1 MKHYDVVN
9 AGWEGPTLPVR
20 VVPVFG
26 RTGSMPPE
34 TMVGA
39 LSGVFGVRRVTGP
52 WLTKGQT
59 TIDHATYV
67 AHVVIEGHEAHVRDL
82 VVTLERFGQ
91 PVTVEPSCDD
101 HEDCRGSP
109 TLAAACAEGFIAEFK
124 RLTDANNRLSV
135 ENQRLKA
142 ENQGLGREGLAWR
155 EAAMNERA
163 RIAHLLIAD
172 LTRLGVLRKG
182 IGDKYHLSRER
193 ALEIDLGKIPP
204 PTIAPVTQQEEKY

>member
-1 MKHYDVVN
+1 MKHYDIVN

-34 TMVGA
+34 TMVLA

-67 AHVVIEGHEAHVRDL
+67 AHVMIEGYEAHVRNL
-82 VVTLERFGQ
+82 VGTLERFGR

-109 TLAAACAEGFIAEFK
+109 TLAAACASGFIAEFK
-124 RLTDANNRLSV
+124 RLTAANNRLF
-135 ENQRLKA
+135 A
-142 ENQGLGREGLAWR
+142 ENQSLRQEALAWR

-163 RIAHLLIAD
+163 RIANILYAEMAKISPLEWGTVVQFD
-172 LTRLGVLRKG
+172 
-182 IGDKYHLSRER
+182 LSR
-193 ALEIDLGKIPP
+193 IGPPTVQIPP
-204 PTIAPVTQQEEKY
+204 QQEEKR